1 MNLLSLN
8 TMILFGDF
16 QTSSITSA
24 SSLDEDEAQTVI
36 GHLQEELIAL
46 RLRDADTE
54 SMVKDLRTKIRE
66 LEEVQRL
73 TPPYLTR
80 TVKLIV
86 VNVFYCILII
96 FGVSFLNLVLFLQS
110 LLHTIHRNYIW
121 AFYAI
126 KKYSNHQKMTYANK
140 IRYRFTP
147 FSQWTFY
154 CWSKKKNHNL

>member
-1 MNLLSLN
+1 MYNLRGNVPVNQFIYNESV
-8 TMILFGDF
+8 ISEYYDFFGDF

-73 TPPYLTR
+73 TP
-80 TVKLIV
+80 
-86 VNVFYCILII
+86 
-96 FGVSFLNLVLFLQS
+96 
-110 LLHTIHRNYIW
+110 HTWRE
-121 AFYAI
+121 
-126 KKYSNHQKMTYANK
+126 
-140 IRYRFTP
+140 
-147 FSQWTFY
+147 
-154 CWSKKKNHNL
+154 L

>member
-1 MNLLSLN
+1 
-8 TMILFGDF
+8 MILFGDF

-66 LEEVQRL
+66 LEEVQHL

-86 VNVFYCILII
+86 VNVLYCILII
-96 FGVSFLNLVLFLQS
+96 LGYHF
-110 LLHTIHRNYIW
+110 
-121 AFYAI
+121 
-126 KKYSNHQKMTYANK
+126 
-140 IRYRFTP
+140 
-147 FSQWTFY
+147 
-154 CWSKKKNHNL
+154 

>member
-1 MNLLSLN
+1 
-8 TMILFGDF
+8 MILFGDF

-96 FGVSFLNLVLFLQS
+96 LGYHF
-110 LLHTIHRNYIW
+110 
-121 AFYAI
+121 
-126 KKYSNHQKMTYANK
+126 
-140 IRYRFTP
+140 
-147 FSQWTFY
+147 
-154 CWSKKKNHNL
+154 

>member
-73 TPPYLTR
+73 
-80 TVKLIV
+80 I
-86 VNVFYCILII
+86 
-96 FGVSFLNLVLFLQS
+96 
-110 LLHTIHRNYIW
+110 LHT
-121 AFYAI
+121 
-126 KKYSNHQKMTYANK
+126 
-140 IRYRFTP
+140 
-147 FSQWTFY
+147 
-154 CWSKKKNHNL
+154 

>member
-1 MNLLSLN
+1 MYNLRGNVPVNQFIYNESV
-8 TMILFGDF
+8 ISEYYDLFGDF

-73 TPPYLTR
+73 TP
-80 TVKLIV
+80 
-86 VNVFYCILII
+86 
-96 FGVSFLNLVLFLQS
+96 
-110 LLHTIHRNYIW
+110 HTWRE
-121 AFYAI
+121 
-126 KKYSNHQKMTYANK
+126 
-140 IRYRFTP
+140 
-147 FSQWTFY
+147 
-154 CWSKKKNHNL
+154 L

>member
-1 MNLLSLN
+1 MYNLRGNVPVNQFIYNESV
-8 TMILFGDF
+8 ISKYYDLFGDF

-73 TPPYLTR
+73 
-80 TVKLIV
+80 I
-86 VNVFYCILII
+86 
-96 FGVSFLNLVLFLQS
+96 
-110 LLHTIHRNYIW
+110 LHTWRE
-121 AFYAI
+121 
-126 KKYSNHQKMTYANK
+126 
-140 IRYRFTP
+140 
-147 FSQWTFY
+147 
-154 CWSKKKNHNL
+154 L